1 MINRFIFEV
10 NFGFLVVCVGRVI
23 DDCEVVFRVSRIY
36 VLIDLKG
43 FNRFLNV
50 VVEYGGWDRN
60 NYRIK

>member
-50 VVEYGGWDRN
+50 VVEYGG
-60 NYRIK
+60 